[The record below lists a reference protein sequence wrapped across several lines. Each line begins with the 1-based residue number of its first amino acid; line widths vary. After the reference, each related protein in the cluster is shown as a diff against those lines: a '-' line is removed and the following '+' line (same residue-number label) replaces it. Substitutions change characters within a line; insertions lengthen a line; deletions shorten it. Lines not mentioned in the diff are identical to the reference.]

1 MSRRIIFALV
11 LLGVLL
17 IGLSGI
23 VLAEEEE
30 ELPIWFKLLEPLG
43 VVIGII
49 ALLVS
54 YKNFKKFGGIL
65 GKSYKYIMG
74 MIVLFIFA
82 FIWRSLIENGLIPEN
97 LFAEIVFEAFLY
109 IGVILVAIASG
120 IALKGF
126 KK

>member
-1 MSRRIIFALV
+1 MSRKLIFV
-11 LLGVLL
+11 MILLSILF

-49 ALLVS
+49 ALLIS
-54 YKNFKKFGGIL
+54 YKNFKKFGGVL

-82 FIWRSLIENGLIPEN
+82 FIWRSLIEGGLIPEN
-97 LFAEIVFEAFLY
+97 LFAEIIFEACLY
-109 IGVILVAIASG
+109 MGVILVAIASG